1 VLKEETND
9 NSLVFKKCC
18 FPSDSSTIIN
28 SLVVLQK
35 LPISDNVNSRDVNPL
50 LGPHSRSSV
59 DIGSRPII
67 SQTTEKRNDVIN
79 DKYAQFRA
87 DKLLVVRIL
96 SLPDLQDLDTC
107 RSFRNFYFEYRKN
120 EMVEAHDFETDIDVV
135 SGRGIHYFKTVVA
148 ALNFGFGVLEDHSY
162 YDGIWYNYNYNGKLL
177 EIYNLKKGKL
187 SGTQT
192 MYLEDGSVSQ
202 YTK

>member
-1 VLKEETND
+1 LAKISIYFSKMLHHALEVLKKESND
-9 NSLVFKKCC
+9 DSLVFKKCC

-35 LPISDNVNSRDVNPL
+35 LPT
-50 LGPHSRSSV
+50 
-59 DIGSRPII
+59 

-79 DKYAQFRA
+79 NKYAQFRA
-87 DKLLVVRIL
+87 DKLLVVKIL
-96 SLPDLQDLDTC
+96 SLPDLQDLDSC

-177 EIYNLKKGKL
+177 EIYNLNKGKL

-192 MYLEDGSVSQ
+192 IYLEDGTVSQ
-202 YTK
+202 YSK